1 MTCVIILVMQLSLAA
16 SKSVA
21 IRGDAVRV
29 NAAKPRAGAAGF
41 TVFANADADRLRLH
55 NLSPLEGSR
64 RTKKRV
70 GRGYGAGQGGSC
82 GLGMVRVAGA
92 RGAEASVAE
101 RFARLFVSSRLS
113 SRKALV
119 WGL

>member
-29 NAAKPRAGAAGF
+29 NAAKAPRVGAAGF
-41 TVFANADADRLRLH
+41 TTSANADADRLRLH

-92 RGAEASVAE
+92 RA
-101 RFARLFVSSRLS
+101 ARRRRSRSDSRDCLFRRV
-113 SRKALV
+113 
-119 WGL
+119 

>member
-1 MTCVIILVMQLSLAA
+1 M
-16 SKSVA
+16 K
-21 IRGDAVRV
+21 
-29 NAAKPRAGAAGF
+29 AAKQPRVGGAGF
-41 TVFANADADRLRLH
+41 TATANADADRLRLH

-92 RGAEASVAE
+92 RRALIPSRGAIRAIVCFVAFE
-101 RFARLFVSSRLS
+101 LAEGARLG
-113 SRKALV
+113 LV
-119 WGL
+119 IACTD

>member
-1 MTCVIILVMQLSLAA
+1 MMQLSLAA

-29 NAAKPRAGAAGF
+29 NAAKAPRVGAAGF
-41 TVFANADADRLRLH
+41 TTSANADADRLRLH

-82 GLGMVRVAGA
+82 GLGMVRVAGER
-92 RGAEASVAE
+92 RGCVAE
-101 RFARLFVSSRLS
+101 RFAGLFVSSRLS

-119 WGL
+119 WSL

>member
-1 MTCVIILVMQLSLAA
+1 MIACVIIRMMQLSLAA

-82 GLGMVRVAGA
+82 GLGMVRVAGER
-92 RGAEASVAE
+92 RGCVAE
-101 RFARLFVSSRLS
+101 RFAGLFVSSRLS

-119 WGL
+119 WSL